1 MSLRHPVSISCY
13 ALQHDA
19 VSHIVLLCVATER
32 CNTTHSCE
40 TLHHICGAPL
50 YWYEWVICHICARVV
65 HLSSTYVTYNSFISM
80 EWCTTD
86 MTQKSGAPQIW
97 PNRVVHH
104 IYDTDSI
111 QWSTTLAFRGA
122 PQIWHSSIPWCT
134 TLAIEWCTTDMTHS
148 YMCLAAIAARCYEN
162 DMWSYKNCIRHCWL
176 RRWPKTSKKE
186 RKMSL
191 FIRLQYIWV
200 IAISTAHT
208 QGVAH
213 FKIP

>member
-1 MSLRHPVSISCY
+1 MFATARRRLIGSPKLQIIFHKRAFKYSYFCGKWPIKIRDPMSLRHPVSISCY

-80 EWCTTD
+80 EWCTSD

-134 TLAIEWCTTDMTHS
+134 FLAKFSKSSSLLNPLCKMTIELTF
-148 YMCLAAIAARCYEN
+148 E
-162 DMWSYKNCIRHCWL
+162 K
-176 RRWPKTSKKE
+176 
-186 RKMSL
+186 
-191 FIRLQYIWV
+191 LQ
-200 IAISTAHT
+200 
-208 QGVAH
+208 Q
-213 FKIP
+213 